1 MSVLARKRS
10 ESPLRVY
17 ETASIIRRDVS
28 LFMLQRFC
36 NEALYENKVV
46 TENGTEVETKEK
58 YPQFAVDFVRNTIM
72 NLFQELLKNIVM
84 ANAVYPTN
92 EQDLVHR
99 ERLQNNAIEL
109 CFAIQTELNHAS
121 DMFPQQLKC
130 LLPYADRIGQL
141 TAQLR
146 KWKKANKKI
155 RERIISNT
163 SKRCKPVSST
173 YFCNVNNNGNAN
185 NNNASN
191 GNGVSP
197 DFEGL

>member
-1 MSVLARKRS
+1 M
-10 ESPLRVY
+10 
-17 ETASIIRRDVS
+17 
-28 LFMLQRFC
+28 
-36 NEALYENKVV
+36 
-46 TENGTEVETKEK
+46 ETKER

-72 NLFQELLKNIVM
+72 QLFHELLKNIVM
-84 ANAVYPTN
+84 ANAVYPTC
-92 EQDLVHR
+92 EDDLKHR
-99 ERLQNNAIEL
+99 ERLQNNSIEL

-121 DMFPQQLKC
+121 DMFPQQLSC

-141 TAQLR
+141 TAQIR

-155 RERIISNT
+155 KERIN
-163 SKRCKPVSST
+163 KVKGCEPVSST
-173 YFCNVNNNGNAN
+173 NFCNVNNNGNAN

>member
-28 LFMLQRFC
+28 LFMLQKFC

-92 EQDLVHR
+92 EQDLIHR

-173 YFCNVNNNGNAN
+173 NFCNVNNNGNAN